1 MASGMGYFLML
12 LHMEAGLAPPPVLP
26 QLDNVLPRLDVPLET
41 RRPAVVRAV
50 VGNCCARNMSA
61 AVDKRRDADSSTEG
75 QLVERLA
82 VLVIMVHGA
91 VDEAERVHNIRSGFL
106 LEWMS
111 RLRDAALQGDD
122 VLRLFRRRW
131 QAAGTI
137 GSSPWEAAKLALVG
151 SLNKIVM
158 KQFVTGHDDRLLHH
172 TLARLEKISTTIGVF
187 LHQLHKEIP
196 VNGGLLPR
204 SGGAATDKKLGT
216 TTGSNQAADAASGNF
231 PNPDIA
237 RLHGL
242 VVHIRRAVATS
253 NAPEIHGK
261 RWLADWRRELQA
273 VADGADRV
281 LFALSR
287 TSGIQANN
295 IVQMQ
300 RTAQSLETAAAH
312 LGDFVTLVR
321 FAVTANALA

>member
-1 MASGMGYFLML
+1 MSRKRKIGEALVAHMDDLAAPPVAVLQHIVPAAVADIVSRVISAVIGKFQQEQPDVDAEVERLERLVMMLRAAVEAAVGVHIQNWWLRRWLWTIRDAALDGTEVARSFRRRAAEEASRRRREERSWRPLLRRSSGGRWDTLKREVARLEDMASGMGYFLML

-122 VLRLFRRRW
+122 VLRLFR
-131 QAAGTI
+131 
-137 GSSPWEAAKLALVG
+137 
-151 SLNKIVM
+151 
-158 KQFVTGHDDRLLHH
+158 
-172 TLARLEKISTTIGVF
+172 
-187 LHQLHKEIP
+187 
-196 VNGGLLPR
+196 
-204 SGGAATDKKLGT
+204 
-216 TTGSNQAADAASGNF
+216 
-231 PNPDIA
+231 
-237 RLHGL
+237 
-242 VVHIRRAVATS
+242 
-253 NAPEIHGK
+253 
-261 RWLADWRRELQA
+261 
-273 VADGADRV
+273 
-281 LFALSR
+281 
-287 TSGIQANN
+287 
-295 IVQMQ
+295 
-300 RTAQSLETAAAH
+300 
-312 LGDFVTLVR
+312 
-321 FAVTANALA
+321 